1 MPYPTQVTREQII
14 LTARDL
20 LERHGYDSLSL
31 AKLAE
36 ALGIK
41 APSLYKHV
49 SDKAHLLM
57 ATNAQTLLELTQAM
71 QTAVQ
76 QHATP
81 PQQLLAMAHAYR
93 AYALSHPVTY
103 ELAFSNTIANTR
115 PDASFR
121 EALALPLQAVWAQWV
136 GEEHALVALRGSW
149 ALVHGFVIL
158 EIGQHFERGGD
169 LEATFTQ
176 TVTAYIAG
184 QRPTP

>member
-20 LERHGYDSLSL
+20 LERHGYDNLSL

-57 ATNAQTLLELTQAM
+57 ATNAQTWLELTQAM

-76 QHATP
+76 TQANA

-115 PDASFR
+115 PDAPFL
-121 EALALPLQAVWAQWV
+121 EALALPLQAVWVQWV
-136 GEEHALVALRGSW
+136 SEEQALVALRGLW
-149 ALVHGFVIL
+149 ALVHGFVML

-169 LEATFTQ
+169 LGQVFTQ
-176 TVTAYIAG
+176 TVSAYITG
-184 QRPTP
+184 QHPTP